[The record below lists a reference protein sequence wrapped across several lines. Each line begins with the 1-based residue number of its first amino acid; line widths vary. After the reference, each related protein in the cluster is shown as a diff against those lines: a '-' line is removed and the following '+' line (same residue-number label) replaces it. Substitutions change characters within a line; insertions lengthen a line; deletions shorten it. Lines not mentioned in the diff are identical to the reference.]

1 MEACFEQLKEG
12 IERHPIL
19 QRAERRVKGRLL
31 VASLALLLQ
40 RKLGLRLRKAGEDL
54 SANAALRSL
63 PTVKLMEV
71 EEGKAGRK
79 RLVTSGSVHGWQVLR
94 ALRLKRR
101 PPPSTDLA
109 EAAAVVTN

>member
-40 RKLGLRLRKAGEDL
+40 WKLGSRLQKAGEGL

-79 RLVTSGSVHGWQVLR
+79 RLVTSGSAYGWQVLR
-94 ALRLKRR
+94 ALRIKRR
-101 PPPSTDLA
+101 PLSSRDLA
-109 EAAAVVTN
+109 EVAAVVTN